1 MSRGKNNYNIP
12 SVDRNI
18 IHVYTVSM
26 EKIQILFPEPVL
38 KKVRKIAEIEDRTLS
53 ELIRRAVDQ
62 WLDRTSISGSKVHS
76 PEVPVYHCG
85 SILIPAKDLREAANQ
100 SRLHPGL

>member
-1 MSRGKNNYNIP
+1 
-12 SVDRNI
+12 
-18 IHVYTVSM
+18 M

-38 KKVRKIAEIEDRTLS
+38 KKVRKIAENEDRTLS
-53 ELIRRAVDQ
+53 ELIRRAVD
-62 WLDRTSISGSKVHS
+62 

-100 SRLHPGL
+100 SRLYPGL